1 MAAARVER
9 GDLWKNKALS
19 VQLRLR
25 ERFRV
30 EVDRRLKLHP
40 IFTDD
45 GYFSSTFQ
53 RWLQRFRDFRRD
65 SLPSSTVFY
74 RKRVGKEF
82 NAEEESV
89 LLRMLQAV
97 AVPVIGN
104 VCHVFM
110 NGLNHI
116 QVYGV
121 EKLHDA
127 VLHRPKGQPLI
138 TVSNHVASMD
148 DPLVLAALLPR
159 HVLLDAQNLRWTL
172 CATDRCFANPA
183 TSAFFRSV
191 RVLPV
196 SRGDGIYQKGMDT
209 AISKLNQ
216 GGWVHI
222 FPEGSRSRD
231 GGKTMGSSKRGVGRL
246 VLDADNIPMVV
257 PFVHSGMQDIMPIG
271 ASIPRIGK
279 TVTVVIGDPIYF
291 DDLLNCEGAKHVS
304 RGKLYDAVSSR
315 IGHRL
320 RELKVQVDKL
330 AQVTR
335 PQNLPAQNTE
345 RAAVILQQVDWES
358 FGMGNLVSS
367 EDDGSQVPETQVQL
381 VSTHTQ
387 EPRST
392 DTDRRF
398 RVGFSRE
405 GGIAS
410 RMRSFMD
417 HPDLMGFAARGL
429 FMNRRVH
436 ETTPS
441 GRGVGP
447 LKAWKQYLEANV
459 LPQWN

>member
-40 IFTDD
+40 IFTDG

-82 NAEEESV
+82 NVEEESV

-127 VLHRPKGQPLI
+127 VLRRPKGQPLI

-291 DDLLNCEGAKHVS
+291 DDLLNSEGAKHVS

-358 FGMGNLVSS
+358 FGMGNFVSS
-367 EDDGSQVPETQVQL
+367 EDDDSLVPETQVQL
-381 VSTHTQ
+381 VSTYTQ

-405 GGIAS
+405 VGIAS

-429 FMNRRVH
+429 FMNRRAR